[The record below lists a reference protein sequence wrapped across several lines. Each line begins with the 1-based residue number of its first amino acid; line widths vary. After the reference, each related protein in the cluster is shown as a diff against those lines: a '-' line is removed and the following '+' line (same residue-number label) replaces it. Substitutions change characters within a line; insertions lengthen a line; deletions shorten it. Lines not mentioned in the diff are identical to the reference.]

1 MCGLP
6 ASGKDSW
13 VREHRQGLPVVSYDD
28 AREALGLK
36 HGENDGKAAHHA
48 TDMAKALLRGP
59 ALRVERHAPEPA
71 DAIQGAGPVLRLQR
85 RGPDRVLE
93 QPREELLRRNGKRDT
108 TLSNKAL
115 LGMLHRWELPVPSE
129 AHEVRYEVEG
139 AAA

>member
-1 MCGLP
+1 M
-6 ASGKDSW
+6 
-13 VREHRQGLPVVSYDD
+13 
-28 AREALGLK
+28 
-36 HGENDGKAAHHA
+36 
-48 TDMAKALLRGP
+48 
-59 ALRVERHAPEPA
+59 ERHAPEPA
-71 DAIQGAGPVLRLQR
+71 DAIQALDLCYAYSAEVRI
-85 RGPDRVLE
+85 VYLE

>member
-1 MCGLP
+1 MR
-6 ASGKDSW
+6 S
-13 VREHRQGLPVVSYDD
+13 
-28 AREALGLK
+28 
-36 HGENDGKAAHHA
+36 
-48 TDMAKALLRGP
+48 KALDLCYAYSAEVRI
-59 ALRVERHAPEPA
+59 VY
-71 DAIQGAGPVLRLQR
+71 
-85 RGPDRVLE
+85 LE